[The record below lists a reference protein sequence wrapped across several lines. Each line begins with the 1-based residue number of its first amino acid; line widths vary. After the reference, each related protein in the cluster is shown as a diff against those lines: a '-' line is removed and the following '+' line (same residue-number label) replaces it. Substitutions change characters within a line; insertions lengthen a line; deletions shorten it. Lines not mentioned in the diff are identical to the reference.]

1 MTTATKVTF
10 LRLLLIP
17 VMVVF
22 WLIPSKEIGFL
33 NLEINQFIA
42 AIIFVIAAATDFIDG
57 YIARKYNQISNLGKF
72 LDPIADKILVISA
85 MTYLISSNRIMF
97 WTVIIIIFREFVVTG
112 IRLLAVE
119 KGVVIAASPYG
130 KAKTIVTMIA
140 LILLLFNNLF
150 LPIVVVDIV
159 WYLAVVLTLFSGLD
173 YLFKNLEVFKEK
185 SLK

>member
-1 MTTATKVTF
+1 MTTATKVTL
-10 LRLLLIP
+10 LRLILIP
-17 VMVVF
+17 VMVIF
-22 WLIPSKEIGFL
+22 WLVPSQEIGFL

-42 AIIFVIAAATDFIDG
+42 AIIFVVAAATDFIDG
-57 YIARKYNQISNLGKF
+57 YIARKYNQVSNLGKF

-97 WTVIIIIFREFVVTG
+97 WTVIVIIFREFVVTG

-140 LILLLFNNLF
+140 LIMLLFNNLF
-150 LPIVVVDIV
+150 LPVIVVDIV

-185 SLK
+185 NKN